1 MAFMKFAFD
10 KYLLGALCLF
20 GVASF
25 LSIAGANVFLGLSTL
40 FFLIVLFKNKGADI
54 TWDEEGYFK
63 AIAVFA
69 GALLVSALCSGN
81 IGYGMKT
88 WADFFLWRFM
98 PFMIIL
104 LLFATKNKVDKLLNS
119 VFCGYLICCLYA
131 IYQGVFVYKLNIAH
145 GRAASFVGHPMTLA
159 GWSCILL
166 PALLI
171 FIFRKDISKKLHLAC
186 CTLFVIGC
194 VALVFNSTRGAWLAL
209 AIALPL
215 ISLPF
220 ILKSKKIFMSF
231 VSAVVVLGLVLAN
244 SPSFMKRVDSI
255 SDTKNNWS
263 NVSRFIIWDTAY
275 GIFKEH
281 PVLGVGLGSFAKT
294 YQSKFVDSK
303 ELKQQAAE
311 YHNYQKNL
319 KQKKLTAV
327 QKKFTKA
334 HVQKLAAASRKM
346 WENKMLRALSHA
358 HNNYI
363 QMLAENGIVGFV
375 GYIFAFGFILWKNIK
390 NYFMNK
396 NPYSLMIIGST
407 TALLLQGM
415 TEYNFGN
422 SSVMKIYW
430 FVLACLIV
438 MTRFYNKDNAEK

>member
-1 MAFMKFAFD
+1 MKFSFD
-10 KYLLGALCLF
+10 KYLLGSLCLF
-20 GVASF
+20 GTASF

-40 FFLIVLFKNKGADI
+40 LFLIVLFKNKGADI
-54 TWDEEGYFK
+54 VWDEEGYFK
-63 AIAVFA
+63 VISVFA
-69 GALLVSALCSGN
+69 SALFVSALCSAN
-81 IGYGMKT
+81 IGYGLKT

-98 PFMIIL
+98 SFLIIL
-104 LLFATKNKVDKLLNS
+104 LLFAAKDKVGKLLNAI
-119 VFCGYLICCLYA
+119 FAGYFISCLYA

-171 FIFRKDISKKLHLAC
+171 FIFRKDISKKLHLAYC
-186 CTLFVIGC
+186 ALFVIGC
-194 VALVFNSTRGAWLAL
+194 IALVFNSTRGAWLAL
-209 AIALPL
+209 SIALPL

-220 ILKSKKIFMSF
+220 ILKSKKLFMGF
-231 VSAVVVLGLVLAN
+231 ASAVVVLGLVLVN
-244 SPSFMKRVDSI
+244 SPSFIKRVDSI
-255 SDTKNNWS
+255 ADTKTNWS

-281 PVLGVGLGSFAKT
+281 PVLGIGLGSFSKE
-294 YQSKFVDSK
+294 YKSKFVDSK
-303 ELKQQAAE
+303 EMKKQSTE
-311 YHNYQKNL
+311 YYSYRKNL
-319 KQKKLTAV
+319 QQKKLTAV
-327 QKKFTKA
+327 QKKYTKEYI
-334 HVQKLAAASRKM
+334 QKLASSSRKV

-358 HNNYI
+358 HNNFI

-375 GYIFAFGFILWKNIK
+375 SYIFAFGYILWKNIK
-390 NYFMNK
+390 NYLLNK
-396 NPYSLMIIGST
+396 NPYALMIVGST
-407 TALLLQGM
+407 TVLLLQGM

-438 MTRFYNKDNAEK
+438 MAGYYNKEKDCKKVE

>member
-1 MAFMKFAFD
+1 MKFSFD
-10 KYLLGALCLF
+10 KYLLGSLCLF
-20 GVASF
+20 GTASF

-40 FFLIVLFKNKGADI
+40 LFLIVLFKNKGADI
-54 TWDEEGYFK
+54 VWDEEGYFK
-63 AIAVFA
+63 VIAVFA
-69 GALLVSALCSGN
+69 GALFVSALCSAN

-88 WADFFLWRFM
+88 WADLFLWRFM
-98 PFMIIL
+98 PFLIIL
-104 LLFATKNKVDKLLNS
+104 FLFAVQDKVNKLLAS
-119 VFCGYLICCLYA
+119 VFCGYLISCLYA

-186 CTLFVIGC
+186 CALFVIGC

-220 ILKSKKIFMSF
+220 ILKSKKLFMGF
-231 VSAVVVLGLVLAN
+231 ASAVVVLGFVLAN
-244 SPSFMKRVDSI
+244 STSFMKRVDSI
-255 SDTKNNWS
+255 TDTKTNWS

-281 PVLGVGLGSFAKT
+281 PVLGIGLGSFAKE

-319 KQKKLTAV
+319 KQKKLTV
-327 QKKFTKA
+327 GQKKYTKE
-334 HVQKLAAASRKM
+334 HIQKLAVASRKV
-346 WENKMLRALSHA
+346 WENKQLRALSHA

-363 QMLAENGIVGFV
+363 HMLAENGLVGFF
-375 GYIFAFGFILWKNIK
+375 GYVFAFGFILWKNIK
-390 NYFMNK
+390 NYLLNK
-396 NPYSLMIIGST
+396 NPYALIIVGST
-407 TALLLQGM
+407 TALLLQGI

-430 FVLACLIV
+430 FVLACLVV
-438 MTRFYNKDNAEK
+438 MARFYNKENVEK

>member
-1 MAFMKFAFD
+1 MKFSFD
-10 KYLLGALCLF
+10 KYLLGSLCLF
-20 GVASF
+20 GTASF

-40 FFLIVLFKNKGADI
+40 LFLIVLFKNKGADI
-54 TWDEEGYFK
+54 AWNEEGYFK
-63 AIAVFA
+63 VIAVFA
-69 GALLVSALCSGN
+69 GSLFVSALCSAN

-98 PFMIIL
+98 PFLIIL
-104 LLFATKNKVDKLLNS
+104 FLFAKKDKVDKLLS
-119 VFCGYLICCLYA
+119 AIFCGYLISCLYA

-186 CTLFVIGC
+186 CALFVIGC
-194 VALVFNSTRGAWLAL
+194 IALVFNSTRGAWLAM
-209 AIALPL
+209 AIVLPL

-220 ILKSKKIFMSF
+220 ILKSKKLF
-231 VSAVVVLGLVLAN
+231 VGFASAVVVLGLVLVN
-244 SPSFMKRVDSI
+244 SPSFIKRVDSI
-255 SDTKNNWS
+255 ADTKTNWS

-281 PVLGVGLGSFAKT
+281 PVLGIGLGSFSKE

-319 KQKKLTAV
+319 KQKKLTV
-327 QKKFTKA
+327 GQKNYTKK
-334 HVQKLAAASRKM
+334 HIQKLAVASRKV
-346 WENKMLRALSHA
+346 WENKQLRALSHA

-363 QMLAENGIVGFV
+363 HMLAENGLVGFF
-375 GYIFAFGFILWKNIK
+375 GYVFAFGFILWKNIK
-390 NYFMNK
+390 NYLLNK
-396 NPYSLMIIGST
+396 NPYALMIVGST

-430 FVLACLIV
+430 FVLACLVV
-438 MTRFYNKDNAEK
+438 MARFYNKEDAEE

>member
-1 MAFMKFAFD
+1 MKFSFD
-10 KYLLGALCLF
+10 KYLLWSLCLF

-40 FFLIVLFKNKGADI
+40 LFLIVLFKNKGTDI
-54 TWDEEGYFK
+54 AWDEEGYFK
-63 AIAVFA
+63 VVSAFA
-69 GALLVSALCSGN
+69 GALFVSALCSAN
-81 IGYGMKT
+81 ITYGMKT

-98 PFMIIL
+98 PFLIIL
-104 LLFATKNKVDKLLNS
+104 FLIATKDKVDKLLS
-119 VFCGYLICCLYA
+119 AIFVGYFISCLYA
-131 IYQGVFVYKLNIAH
+131 IYQGVFIYKLNIAH

-166 PALLI
+166 PALLV

-186 CTLFVIGC
+186 CALFVIGC
-194 VALVFNSTRGAWLAL
+194 IALVFNSTRGAWLAL
-209 AIALPL
+209 AIVFPL

-220 ILKSKKIFMSF
+220 ILKSKKLFLGF
-231 VSAVVVLGLVLAN
+231 ASAVVVLGLVLAN
-244 SPSFMKRVDSI
+244 SPSFLKRVDSI
-255 SDTKNNWS
+255 ADTKTNWS

-281 PVLGVGLGSFAKT
+281 PVLGIGLGSFAKE

-303 ELKQQAAE
+303 EMKKQAAE

-327 QKKFTKA
+327 QKKYTKA
-334 HVQKLAAASRKM
+334 KVQELAAASRKV
-346 WENKMLRALSHA
+346 WENKMLRALNHA

-363 QMLAENGIVGFV
+363 HMLAENGLVGLL

-390 NYFMNK
+390 NYFLNR
-396 NPYSLMIIGST
+396 NPYALMIVGST
-407 TALLLQGM
+407 TALLLQGI

-430 FVLACLIV
+430 YVLACLVV
-438 MTRFYNKDNAEK
+438 MARFYNKENAEK